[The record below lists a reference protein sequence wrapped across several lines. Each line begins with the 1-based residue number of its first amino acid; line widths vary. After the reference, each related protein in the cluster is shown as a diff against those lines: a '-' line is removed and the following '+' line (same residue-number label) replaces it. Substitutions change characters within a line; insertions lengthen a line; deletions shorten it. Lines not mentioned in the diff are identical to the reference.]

1 MFDWCSS
8 SDSIGWQIPIAQS
21 EMPADLPSQWATAL
35 QAVTHDLHV
44 LRVGTEID
52 VDRLVWRIEL
62 NAEDWIS
69 IGLHTD
75 SAPRENSIVGFLVGS
90 GFTLDASAAQCIVW
104 AAETVQDELAGYS
117 YVQWPSEGGALFKPA
132 LVDGAANWITPIH
145 AMSIPIGSLTGRGPD
160 DPLR

>member
-52 VDRLVWRIEL
+52 VDRLVWRIV
-62 NAEDWIS
+62 
-69 IGLHTD
+69 T
-75 SAPRENSIVGFLVGS
+75 
-90 GFTLDASAAQCIVW
+90 
-104 AAETVQDELAGYS
+104 
-117 YVQWPSEGGALFKPA
+117 AL
-132 LVDGAANWITPIH
+132 IE
-145 AMSIPIGSLTGRGPD
+145 IPQ
-160 DPLR
+160 